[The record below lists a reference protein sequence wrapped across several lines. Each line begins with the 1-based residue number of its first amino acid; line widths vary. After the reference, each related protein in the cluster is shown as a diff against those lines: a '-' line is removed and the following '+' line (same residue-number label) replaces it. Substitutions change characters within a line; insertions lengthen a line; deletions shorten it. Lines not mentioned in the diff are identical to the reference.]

1 MTPVTVEDQ
10 SLPPPPPIP
19 QSQETLPQTQP
30 SVTEQTTQS
39 NTQQSA
45 REQLRQQQKYKF
57 SKKSHVR
64 LQVASQTLAA
74 SKDSAEYSLD
84 SVEFDRIQQLSGK
97 GF

>member
-1 MTPVTVEDQ
+1 MEQT
-10 SLPPPPPIP
+10 P
-19 QSQETLPQTQP
+19 QSG
-30 SVTEQTTQS
+30 
-39 NTQQSA
+39 TQQSA

-84 SVEFDRIQQLSGK
+84 NVEFNQIRAAIREEL
-97 GF
+97 